1 MIKKISHYHHIEPLP
16 ILPRMWGQLWRNH
29 QKPILGSDPCTRI
42 IGFSQIVAKEWG
54 NETLPHPSKR
64 IFHTCVERQ
73 RNQRTQ
79 FCVGWNSFPGCRGEL
94 SGALLSANSSR
105 LLPRVQGGTTKSGF
119 LAFYVYL
126 SCGEFS
132 HFKRPSLSS
141 FILFPR
147 SSIWIV
153 FHPSMA
159 AALEIALYGG
169 DSVLQNSILSFDPS
183 HWIADAWLPLSFP
196 GEKCQNDSF
205 KFHAVIW
212 PLGVGFIAVPIRF

>member
-1 MIKKISHYHHIEPLP
+1 MWKDKEINERNFALVEIPSPGAGGEHYE
-16 ILPRMWGQLWRNH
+16 QES
-29 QKPILGSDPCTRI
+29 K
-42 IGFSQIVAKEWG
+42 IGF
-54 NETLPHPSKR
+54 
-64 IFHTCVERQ
+64 F
-73 RNQRTQ
+73 
-79 FCVGWNSFPGCRGEL
+79 NSFLGCR
-94 SGALLSANSSR
+94 
-105 LLPRVQGGTTKSGF
+105 GGTTKSGF

-183 HWIADAWLPLSFP
+183 H
-196 GEKCQNDSF
+196 
-205 KFHAVIW
+205 
-212 PLGVGFIAVPIRF
+212 

>member
-1 MIKKISHYHHIEPLP
+1 MYEDNQIFANCCERVGERNVTPSIKEDFPHLCGKTKKSTNA
-16 ILPRMWGQLWRNH
+16 ILRWL
-29 QKPILGSDPCTRI
+29 K
-42 IGFSQIVAKEWG
+42 F
-54 NETLPHPSKR
+54 
-64 IFHTCVERQ
+64 
-73 RNQRTQ
+73 
-79 FCVGWNSFPGCRGEL
+79 
-94 SGALLSANSSR
+94 
-105 LLPRVQGGTTKSGF
+105 LPRVQGGNIMSKNPKLDSSIPSSGAGGGTTKSGF

-183 HWIADAWLPLSFP
+183 H
-196 GEKCQNDSF
+196 
-205 KFHAVIW
+205 
-212 PLGVGFIAVPIRF
+212 